1 MIQGKHVT
9 LRPVEADDLETLR
22 GWINDPRM
30 SELVVGWSFPVSRA
44 AQRAWFEDSLTDS
57 STRRFVIE
65 GPEGGVVGLTGLWR
79 IDWHDRH
86 ALTAVKLGAEESRGR
101 GLGTDAIF
109 TMMSYAF
116 YEVGLNRL
124 WSDILTYN
132 TASYKAYVE
141 KCGWQVEGLL
151 RQTVFRHGAFHDCHR
166 VAVLRE
172 DFERHPLFEEYAPEP
187 LAGR

>member
-1 MIQGKHVT
+1 MIRGKK
-9 LRPVEADDLETLR
+9 LFFRPVEEEDLETLR
-22 GWINDPRM
+22 GWLNDPEI

-44 AQRAWFEDSLTDS
+44 EQRAWYQASLADD
-57 STRRFVIE
+57 STRRFVVE
-65 GPEGGVVGLTGLWR
+65 SPEHGVLGLTGLWR

-86 ALTAVKLGAEESRGR
+86 ALTAVKLGAAEARGQ
-101 GLGTDAIF
+101 GFGSDAIL

-132 TASYKAYVE
+132 EASYKAYVE

-151 RQTVFRHGAFHDCHR
+151 RQHVYRHGRFHDCHR
-166 VAVLRE
+166 VAALRE
-172 DFERHPLFEEYAPEP
+172 DFERHPRFEEYAP
-187 LAGR
+187 GRF